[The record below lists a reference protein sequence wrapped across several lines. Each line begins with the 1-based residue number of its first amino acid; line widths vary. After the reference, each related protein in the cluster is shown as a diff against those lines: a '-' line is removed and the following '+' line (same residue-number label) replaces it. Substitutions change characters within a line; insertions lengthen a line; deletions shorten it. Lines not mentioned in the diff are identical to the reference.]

1 MNKDKQSLGRGL
13 DSLLGDG
20 NKKKQQGAEEVEL
33 NLLSPGQ
40 FQPRRR
46 MHKETLEE
54 LAQSI
59 KKQGV
64 IQPIVARQ
72 KASGAL
78 EIVVGERRWRAA
90 QIAGLS
96 TVPVIVRELNNEE
109 AAKIALIE
117 NIQRDDLNPMDLAR
131 GLKRLQVEFN
141 LSQGGLAEA
150 IGKSRPTTTNLL
162 RLNKLSPA
170 VQNLLEEGK
179 LDVGHARPLLSLEE
193 NEQLRIA
200 EKIATEKMTA
210 RQVERLVTQKKE
222 GRKGSNQPQKQDPN
236 LTKLERDISEA
247 LGAKT
252 QITQSKNGKGK
263 LVINFNS
270 LEALQG
276 ILEKIKR

>member
-117 NIQRDDLNPMDLAR
+117 NIQRDALNPMDLAR

-170 VQNLLEEGK
+170 VQNLLEQGR

-193 NEQLRIA
+193 SEQLRIA

-210 RQVERLVTQKKE
+210 RQVERLVTKKKE
-222 GRKGSNQPQKQDPN
+222 GRKGGNQPQKQDPN

-252 QITQSKNGKGK
+252 QITQTKNGKGK

-270 LEALQG
+270 LEVLQG

>member
-117 NIQRDDLNPMDLAR
+117 NIQRDALNPMDLAR

-170 VQNLLEEGK
+170 VQNLLEQGK

-193 NEQLRIA
+193 SEQLRIA

-210 RQVERLVTQKKE
+210 RQVERLVTKKKE
-222 GRKGSNQPQKQDPN
+222 GRKGGNQPQKQDPN

-252 QITQSKNGKGK
+252 QITQTKNGKGK

-270 LEALQG
+270 LEVLQG